1 MANSGDIREQ
11 RESTSQLS
19 MEHCDVRVQCIHR
32 LVALDRQYLLQ
43 QVGREQYQARAV
55 HILAELRG

>member
-1 MANSGDIREQ
+1 MANSGVRER
-11 RESTSQLS
+11 RESTSQLF
-19 MEHCDVRVQCIHR
+19 MEHCDVRAECIHR

-55 HILAELRG
+55 HFLAELRG